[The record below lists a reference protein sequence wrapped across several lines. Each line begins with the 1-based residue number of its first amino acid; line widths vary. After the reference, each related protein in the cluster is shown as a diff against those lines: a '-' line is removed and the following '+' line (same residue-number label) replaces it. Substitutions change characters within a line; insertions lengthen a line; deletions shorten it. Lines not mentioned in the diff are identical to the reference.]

1 MFSFVQNPVL
11 RVCSLMMLSALT
23 FSMLGGCQQQE
34 PDYIEVKR
42 VHEQLTKSEVRDYLK
57 IIYSLPTR
65 KVPPF
70 PSAYAKPAE
79 WEPTRTLSVHDL
91 VLEEEKYIENIWNE
105 EVLVRQLS
113 RNKPLMKRLKRA
125 RMTPQQFIG
134 FTRTIGMA
142 MSRGSLRE
150 NQNLRE
156 ILEEGERVVQRLK
169 EDKRSFSALS
179 ENNEEDMHVVLQNA
193 MWLTRVDRIERLLKV
208 PPENVDIV
216 RKYASRLEAVFP
228 DDFKVNP
235 LDEVQDL
242 LVEYGLPF
250 EETEL
255 VGSDVNLAWE
265 KNEARVGHDPI
276 DGATGTNK
284 LHEELIRVKE
294 ILDKQ

>member
-1 MFSFVQNPVL
+1 
-11 RVCSLMMLSALT
+11 MMLSALT

-156 ILEEGERVVQRLK
+156 ILEEGE
-169 EDKRSFSALS
+169 DY
-179 ENNEEDMHVVLQNA
+179 VLQLPLPHVELNKVKMTKRGDELFISIGNFKRELLLPNVLAQRSAGNA
-193 MWLTRVDRIERLLKV
+193 IFNNGMLQVRF
-208 PPENVDIV
+208 PPNPVG
-216 RKYASRLEAVFP
+216 ASA
-228 DDFKVNP
+228 
-235 LDEVQDL
+235 
-242 LVEYGLPF
+242 
-250 EETEL
+250 
-255 VGSDVNLAWE
+255 
-265 KNEARVGHDPI
+265 
-276 DGATGTNK
+276 
-284 LHEELIRVKE
+284 
-294 ILDKQ
+294 